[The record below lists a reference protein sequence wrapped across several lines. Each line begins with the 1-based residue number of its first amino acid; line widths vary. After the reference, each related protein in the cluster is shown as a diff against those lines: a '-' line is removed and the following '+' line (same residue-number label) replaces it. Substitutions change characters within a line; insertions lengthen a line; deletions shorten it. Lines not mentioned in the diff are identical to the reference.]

1 MSELQRREE
10 CLKEREKA
18 MDDREKDLDSKLRHA
33 AFTQGL
39 CYLLT

>member
-18 MDDREKDLDSKLRHA
+18 MDNREKDLDSKLRHV